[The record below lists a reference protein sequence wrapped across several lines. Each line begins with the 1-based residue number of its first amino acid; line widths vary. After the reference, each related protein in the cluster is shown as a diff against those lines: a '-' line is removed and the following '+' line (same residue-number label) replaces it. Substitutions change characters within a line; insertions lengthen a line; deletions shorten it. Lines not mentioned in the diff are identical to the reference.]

1 MDYEKKIKL
10 IAKNIEDLEI
20 FSQLC
25 QDAILSK
32 DELFY
37 DEKAKIIFLTFS
49 RYCWEK
55 TDLNN
60 SKVNFR
66 VISGLQIKNVQK
78 VQYINFKYTSE
89 INFLNLLAVSYE
101 NKKIRFYFSSLV
113 EIILT
118 VNDIFA
124 ILEDIDIPWP
134 TKLNPI
140 HNFD

>member
-10 IAKNIEDLEI
+10 IAKNNEDLKI

-37 DEKAKIIFLTFS
+37 DKKAKILFLTFS

-55 TDLNN
+55 TELNN
-60 SKVNFR
+60 SKINFR

-78 VQYINFKYTSE
+78 VQYINFKNILE
-89 INFLNLLAVSYE
+89 INFLNLLAISYE
-101 NKKIRFYFSSLV
+101 NKKIRFHFSLLV

-140 HNFD
+140 HILD

>member
-10 IAKNIEDLEI
+10 IAKNNEDLNI

-25 QDAILSK
+25 QDSILSK

-37 DEKAKIIFLTFS
+37 DEKTKIFFLTFS
-49 RYCWEK
+49 RYCWEQ
-55 TDLNN
+55 TELNN
-60 SKVNFR
+60 SKINFR
-66 VISGLQIKNVQK
+66 VISGLQVKNVNK
-78 VQYINFKYTSE
+78 VQYINLKNTSE
-89 INFLNLLAVSYE
+89 TNFLNLLAIFYKD
-101 NKKIRFYFSSLV
+101 KKIKLYFSSLV

-118 VNDIFA
+118 VNEIFA

-140 HNFD
+140 HNLD